1 MISSPRTPPPR
12 SNPEVIVEWYGAP
25 LSRGEP
31 RIDTNTSADLLLPIT
46 ALCVYAGLNLL
57 YFVRNG
63 WLATRGT
70 DLWFYLAVA
79 QDLQPLSLLD
89 VTYWIIIPLRHLEA
103 DVGFATLILLC
114 PLLNILSTLLVYRY
128 LGTLLHVQ
136 KFHRFAMA
144 LLFALLPH
152 NLVMSVASFA
162 HLSVAQPFLILAAG
176 ELAPWCRSGQGKP
189 GIFGILCLIE
199 AMIIGPEGYILFL
212 ILGLLALSGRLSVFR
227 TFEKTRMFASLAVIL
242 ASALIFFFFPS
253 IFCLA
258 GRWSLAVRGI
268 DLEWQKNLWSADL
281 LALDPWSIS
290 GLWVL
295 LLLAVGLSALWKQEF
310 FMGLLILVLTAATYR
325 VLRCFYALELIAF
338 ACFTVLFARR
348 AFRSRTVALVTGLAG
363 AMSLLIGLSTLKT
376 SNFPPHLLRLAN
388 QIHALGPKKQV
399 IACSPSYGFLFQ
411 ACVRLPTTDDLHH
424 RPGLWAELAASTPLE
439 ANRIMRENNIAFL
452 VLTSSDFG
460 RGPRGYWS
468 SGGLNAV
475 IDLLNEKD
483 LRFSVA
489 TRALTLS
496 HPIVRPLRVLAEETD
511 GVTGQRA
518 LCLVPSDN

>member
-1 MISSPRTPPPR
+1 
-12 SNPEVIVEWYGAP
+12 
-25 LSRGEP
+25 
-31 RIDTNTSADLLLPIT
+31 
-46 ALCVYAGLNLL
+46 
-57 YFVRNG
+57 
-63 WLATRGT
+63 
-70 DLWFYLAVA
+70 
-79 QDLQPLSLLD
+79 
-89 VTYWIIIPLRHLEA
+89 
-103 DVGFATLILLC
+103 
-114 PLLNILSTLLVYRY
+114 
-128 LGTLLHVQ
+128 
-136 KFHRFAMA
+136 
-144 LLFALLPH
+144 
-152 NLVMSVASFA
+152 
-162 HLSVAQPFLILAAG
+162 
-176 ELAPWCRSGQGKP
+176 
-189 GIFGILCLIE
+189 
-199 AMIIGPEGYILFL
+199 
-212 ILGLLALSGRLSVFR
+212 
-227 TFEKTRMFASLAVIL
+227 
-242 ASALIFFFFPS
+242 
-253 IFCLA
+253 
-258 GRWSLAVRGI
+258 
-268 DLEWQKNLWSADL
+268 
-281 LALDPWSIS
+281 
-290 GLWVL
+290 
-295 LLLAVGLSALWKQEF
+295 
-310 FMGLLILVLTAATYR
+310 MGLLILVLTAATYR